1 MKFLT
6 KKILFLSTLKIAVF
20 LLVGTMTS
28 LIYAFDYPE
37 KGDVSAGAKAWAE
50 NCTRCHNMRSPS
62 DLRDDQWV
70 TTTFHMRVRGGL
82 TGQEARDILT
92 FLQSS
97 NAKIETSSNASTVT
111 ALPSNS
117 AETSGKAIYE
127 STCVAC
133 HGSDG
138 KGSMPGVPD
147 FTDKSGRL
155 TKTDSE
161 LLTNIINGYQSSGSL
176 MPMPPKG
183 GNDQLSD
190 TDLSA
195 VLEYI
200 KAAFSD

>member
-6 KKILFLSTLKIAVF
+6 KKILFLSPLKIATF
-20 LLVGTMTS
+20 LLVGTITS
-28 LIYAFDYPE
+28 LTYAFDYPE
-37 KGDVSAGAKAWAE
+37 KGDASAGAKAWAE

-70 TTTFHMRVRGGL
+70 TTAFHMRVRGGL
-82 TGQEARDILT
+82 TGQETRDILT

-97 NAKIETSSNASTVT
+97 NAKIETPSNASTMT
-111 ALPSNS
+111 ALPTDP

-127 STCVAC
+127 STCVVC

-138 KGSMPGVPD
+138 KGSLPGVPD

-176 MPMPPKG
+176 MAMPPKG
-183 GNDQLSD
+183 GNNQLSD
-190 TDLSA
+190 TDMSA

-200 KAAFSD
+200 KDSFSD

>member
-1 MKFLT
+1 MKLLM
-6 KKILFLSTLKIAVF
+6 KKILLLSTLKISAF

-28 LIYAFDYPE
+28 LTYAFDYPE
-37 KGDVSAGAKAWAE
+37 KGDASAGAKAWAE

-70 TTTFHMRVRGGL
+70 TTAFHMRVRGGM
-82 TGQEARDILT
+82 TGQETRDILT

-97 NAKIETSSNASTVT
+97 NAKVATSTNVSTVT
-111 ALPSNS
+111 ALPTKS
-117 AETSGKAIYE
+117 ADTSGKAIYE

-138 KGSMPGVPD
+138 KGPLPGAPD

-155 TKTDSE
+155 TKTDNE
-161 LLTNIINGYQSSGSL
+161 LLTNIINGYQSPGSL
-176 MPMPPKG
+176 MAMPPKG
-183 GNDQLSD
+183 GNNQLSD
-190 TDLSA
+190 TDMST

-200 KAAFSD
+200 RDTFSD

>member
-6 KKILFLSTLKIAVF
+6 KKILFLSPLKIATF
-20 LLVGTMTS
+20 LLVGTITS
-28 LIYAFDYPE
+28 LTYAFDYPE
-37 KGDVSAGAKAWAE
+37 KGDASAGAKAWAE

-70 TTTFHMRVRGGL
+70 TTAFHMRVRGGL
-82 TGQEARDILT
+82 TGQETRDILT

-97 NAKIETSSNASTVT
+97 NAKIETPSNASTMT
-111 ALPSNS
+111 ALPTDS

-127 STCVAC
+127 STCVVC

-138 KGSMPGVPD
+138 KGSLPGVPD

-176 MPMPPKG
+176 MAMPPKG
-183 GNDQLSD
+183 GNNQLSD
-190 TDLSA
+190 TDMSA

-200 KAAFSD
+200 KDSFSD